1 MIEKEK
7 QIWILVPMKA
17 EESKRKFGAFIA
29 KKRGKEYHVP
39 EHYKDGLVMLLVS
52 PDLDKFSTIGITCAY
67 MADIKL
73 QGVDDFI
80 EKYDEIKIS
89 YDRAKQL
96 KENNFQETEIED
108 IVGTNCPNGS
118 PNRKP
123 RKRTAHFCLVMLYG
137 NLLGLSVYEG

>member
-1 MIEKEK
+1 
-7 QIWILVPMKA
+7 
-17 EESKRKFGAFIA
+17 
-29 KKRGKEYHVP
+29 
-39 EHYKDGLVMLLVS
+39 MLLVS

-73 QGVDDFI
+73 QGVNDFI
-80 EKYDEIKIS
+80 DKYDEIKIS

-96 KENNFQETEIED
+96 KENDFQDTEIED

-137 NLLGLSVYEG
+137 NLLGLSVYEGEHAIEKIKSFEKH